1 MGSGWGWGKVVSM
14 TAQAQPI
21 PDAAEV
27 VLETIRNRRSIE
39 QIYYLPD
46 PVPRPYLERMLEA
59 ANWAPTHG
67 QTEPWRFTV
76 FAGEARGELGQTFA
90 ESYRLGTFEA
100 AKYQQQRN
108 RVWKVPVW
116 ISLGMLV
123 GTNPKIPEWE
133 EVAAVQNMQL
143 VARSLGLGTFWASGM
158 PVRHENTLRFVGLQP
173 PHQLIG
179 FLMVGYPAIPWPEG
193 KRGDW
198 REKVQWRGL

>member
-1 MGSGWGWGKVVSM
+1 MSDFLS
-14 TAQAQPI
+14 I
-21 PDAAEV
+21 PAEARV
-27 VLETIRNRRSIE
+27 VLQTIRARRRIQ

-46 PVPRPYLERMLEA
+46 PVPQEYLEMMLEA

-76 FAGEARGELGQTFA
+76 FAGEARRALGEKFA
-90 ESYRLGTFEA
+90 ESYRLGTPPEAFEI
-100 AKYQQQRN
+100 AKYEQQLS
-108 RVWKVPVW
+108 RVWKVPLW
-116 ISLGMLV
+116 IALGMQV

-133 EVAAVQNMQL
+133 EVAAVAAAVQNMQL

-158 PVRHENTLRFVGLQP
+158 PVRHENTARFVGLEP
-173 PHQLIG
+173 PHKLLG

-198 REKVQWRGL
+198 REKVSWRLG